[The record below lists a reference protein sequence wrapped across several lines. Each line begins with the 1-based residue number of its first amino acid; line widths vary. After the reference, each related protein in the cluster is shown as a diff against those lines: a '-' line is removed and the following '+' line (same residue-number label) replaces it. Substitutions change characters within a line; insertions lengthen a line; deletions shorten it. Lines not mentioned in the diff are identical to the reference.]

1 MKNLVTTVRSV
12 FLLSVCLVLLPCL
25 AVAETKKRTCGNN
38 PGQALQQ
45 FLDEMNPGDTLV
57 VSGTCN
63 ANVLIGENKS
73 NLVIDGQGTAII
85 DGSGNMNAPAVH
97 IRGRSIALKGFIIIG
112 GRSGVQLSGGA
123 SARIDGN
130 RISGAVAHGV
140 GLHNNSFAQIVD
152 NTIERNGA
160 NGICV
165 CEHSAADI
173 GFRGDTAAQASPN
186 VVRNNGTNGVLVAD
200 ASHGEIEGNSVYGNT
215 GAGIHVDDNSSAKI
229 GFLSGVTGT
238 FAGANTIELNG
249 NRGVLVSRSSN
260 ARIVQNVIRNNTG
273 DGVAVIRVSQAD
285 IAGNVIDANSRH
297 GVFVNQNSGVNLGN
311 DAGSAPHDQPNT
323 TTANNA
329 GFGISCSINASADG
343 RQGSL
348 NGNAGPRDFSGSCA
362 NSLNP

>member
-1 MKNLVTTVRSV
+1 MKYSATTLRSV
-12 FLLSVCLVLLPCL
+12 FLLSACLILLPSM
-25 AVAETKKRTCGNN
+25 AAAETKRRACGTS
-38 PGQALQQ
+38 PGQALQH
-45 FLDEMNPGDTLV
+45 FIDEVNPGDTLV

-63 ANVLIGENKS
+63 ANVLISEAKS

-85 DGSGNMNAPAVH
+85 DGSGNANAPAVH
-97 IRGRSIALKGFIIIG
+97 IRGRSISIKGFIIVG

-140 GLHNNSFAQIVD
+140 GLHNNSFAQVVD
-152 NTIERNGA
+152 NTIEQNGA
-160 NGICV
+160 NGICI

-173 GFRGDTAAQASPN
+173 GFRGDIAAQASPN
-186 VVRNNGTNGVLVAD
+186 IVRNNGTNGILVAD
-200 ASHGEIEGNSVYGNT
+200 ASHGEIEGNSVYGNA
-215 GAGIHVDDNSSAKI
+215 GAGVHVDDNSSAKI
-229 GFLSGVTGT
+229 GFISGVTGT
-238 FAGANTIELNG
+238 FAGANTIEMNG

-260 ARIVQNVIRNNTG
+260 ARIVENVIRNNSG

-285 IAGNVIDANSRH
+285 IAGNAIDGNSRH
-297 GVFVNQNSGVNLGN
+297 GIFVNQNSGVNLGN
-311 DAGSAPHDQPNT
+311 DAGSGPQDQPNRT
-323 TTANNA
+323 TVKNA

-348 NGNAGPRDFSGSCA
+348 NGNAGPQEFSGSCA